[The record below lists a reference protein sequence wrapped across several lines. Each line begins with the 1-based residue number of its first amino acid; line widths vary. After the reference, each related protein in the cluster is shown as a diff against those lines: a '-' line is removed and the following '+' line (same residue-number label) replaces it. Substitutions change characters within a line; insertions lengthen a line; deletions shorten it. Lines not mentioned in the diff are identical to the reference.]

1 MCQKPATTPTKAEFC
16 AIAVITLGEASYGAL
31 SRKWSARRTA
41 EMLTF
46 YADSF
51 GVVEL
56 GRAVAVE
63 YGRLRPA
70 TEASAGRLP
79 ATTCGS
85 PHQRR
90 PTGCRS

>member
-1 MCQKPATTPTKAEFC
+1 VVC
-16 AIAVITLGEASYGAL
+16 AA
-31 SRKWSARRTA
+31 TA
-41 EMLTF
+41 EMLAF

-63 YGRLRPA
+63 YGRLRAA
-70 TEASAGRLP
+70 TEALGRP
-79 ATTCGS
+79 VASTTCGS

-90 PTGCRS
+90 PTGCRSLP